1 MHELSFQIQ
10 DDDTLEPEVEESC
23 LSYNMTKSYNWR
35 AFRTARSDNLKL
47 FYFNKQTSVGIEN
60 DSRFLL
66 KMLRKSRE
74 IHTPLSAANAKVG
87 DNDQS
92 LLDDSA
98 GVSPLEPMNE
108 DVPEVF
114 AEVVEEIVAEE
125 IVIENVKEE
134 ESLVKEEEEIQVDKS
149 EVI

>member
-23 LSYNMTKSYNWR
+23 LSYNMAKSYNWR
-35 AFRTARSDNLKL
+35 AFRTARSENLKL

-98 GVSPLEPMNE
+98 GVSPLEPMDE
-108 DVPEVF
+108 DLSEVF
-114 AEVVEEIVAEE
+114 VQEVVEEIFAHDAVLGT
-125 IVIENVKEE
+125 VVV
-134 ESLVKEEEEIQVDKS
+134 ESLVTEEEVQEES
-149 EVI
+149 EEVI